1 MTVTIDTPAA
11 TAATEANAT
20 LDRLK
25 LRQVEYEEAALAG
38 TLSPSAVTEIEG
50 ELRFAQMR
58 ADAANRAAAA
68 EHAALG
74 DNSAIGSLLEDF
86 LADSALSTAPITR
99 AYERITEALAE
110 FDKANTERNGRIA
123 EWGTKLRAA
132 GVPDNGLTVDGRPV
146 RLSTNGSLN
155 KSVGRIEVG
164 NAAAQTAADPAPYM
178 RGAAAKWVKAEGL
191 AVQADSIDRL
201 DTRTNASTAP
211 LTVRIVQ
218 AVGGRAVG
226 SVVNS
231 YTTPRSALARL
242 VRGGYAEVVGGDLP
256 DPTLTEALDASRADA
271 DQARRAEAAAY
282 GVH

>member
-11 TAATEANAT
+11 TAA
-20 LDRLK
+20 
-25 LRQVEYEEAALAG
+25 
-38 TLSPSAVTEIEG
+38 TEIEG

-74 DNSAIGSLLEDF
+74 DSSAIGSLLEDF
-86 LADSALSTAPITR
+86 LADPALSTAPITR

-110 FDKANTERNGRIA
+110 FDEANTERNGRIT

-146 RLSTNGSLN
+146 RLSTNGSLK

-164 NAAAQTAADPAPYM
+164 NAAAQTAADPTPYM

-201 DTRTNASTAP
+201 DTRTNAGTAP

-231 YTTPRSALARL
+231 YTAPRSALARL
-242 VRGGYAEVVGGDLP
+242 VRGGYAAVVDGEMP
-256 DPTLTEALDASRADA
+256 DATLTESLDAARVGVE
-271 DQARRAEAAAY
+271 QARREQAAAY
-282 GVH
+282 RVH